1 MRIAGAITRAR
12 LSTPYFRCT
21 PIQRRGCRWNGAG
34 AIPASLL
41 ARADRVQRSGER
53 CAGMSVDHP
62 RAPICKV
69 DEQNSLPANTRR
81 ARLAHAERPSRAYRR
96 INCIAPG
103 AQEFQSGLRGE
114 RESRRYRSKTLER
127 SHAAALILDAVLVA
141 DQHASGSMSALRQIV
156 QPASALDVRSGK
168 DPADF
173 LGVLVLVITHVHA
186 FVVRQIEDLNLPR
199 VMRHNIFECLL
210 NAAQVP
216 VDAADNLDPSP

>member
-1 MRIAGAITRAR
+1 
-12 LSTPYFRCT
+12 
-21 PIQRRGCRWNGAG
+21 
-34 AIPASLL
+34 
-41 ARADRVQRSGER
+41 
-53 CAGMSVDHP
+53 
-62 RAPICKV
+62 
-69 DEQNSLPANTRR
+69 
-81 ARLAHAERPSRAYRR
+81 
-96 INCIAPG
+96 
-103 AQEFQSGLRGE
+103 RGE

-141 DQHASGSMSALRQIV
+141 DQHARRSMSALRQIV

-210 NAAQVP
+210 NPAQVP
-216 VDAADNLDPSP
+216 VDAADNLDPSPQRNLEMGGGLHWPALEQVVGPHPDGVALGKRRGAPSSTFPTRVLNNAPPLAEISGRSMA